1 MDGGGPES
9 IACSEREPWMFCRR
23 SDIAWSCL
31 CSELCVMSTIKALLQ
46 LMFVHT
52 LSFIYIYF
60 LFIYFFTVGAENHSD
75 VEPCC
80 VSSSAFLSISIFT
93 LPDHVLSLPLFC
105 TLHANPLCRPSLTFP
120 LSFPRHSC
128 SCKSFAWAPLSP
140 ALVVGSL
147 T

>member
-60 LFIYFFTVGAENHSD
+60 FYLFIFLRRVQRITATWNHVVFPPPPFS
-75 VEPCC
+75 
-80 VSSSAFLSISIFT
+80 
-93 LPDHVLSLPLFC
+93 
-105 TLHANPLCRPSLTFP
+105 PSLFLHFP
-120 LSFPRHSC
+120 IMCFHFHFFAPYMQTLCVGRHSL
-128 SCKSFAWAPLSP
+128 SPSVFPGIPAPVSRLLQPLSP
-140 ALVVGSL
+140 PLWWWEV
-147 T
+147 